1 MRFKEFL
8 KLNESFETD
17 YKKFIAYHQ
26 TSKLNAKKILK
37 SGFNFKN
44 SIQNIVWFTNNKT
57 GIAENSNGATG
68 SGSVLKLEIN
78 INKAANWDLYEKYS
92 LDELENLGYDGVI
105 LKEDDGTFDGFVFS
119 PKQIKVL
126 EVIDEI

>member
-26 TSKLNAKKILK
+26 TSKLNAKKIQK

-44 SIQNIVWFTNNKT
+44 SIQNIIWFTNNEN
-57 GIAENSNGATG
+57 GIAENSTG
-68 SGSVLKLEIN
+68 SSGSGAILKLEIN
-78 INKAANWDLYEKYS
+78 INKAANWDMYEKYS
-92 LDELENLGYDGVI
+92 LDELENLGYDGVV
-105 LKEDDGTFDGFVFS
+105 LKESDGTFDGFVFY

-126 EVIDEI
+126 EVIEK